1 MAERLWDAFLTDQDR
16 ARVAA
21 SAPRP
26 PYGFGRRGAVLSV
39 DNCRGAVGDRPQPL
53 LESIK
58 TWPSSTGLAGWTALE
73 RIATLLATARVAGVP
88 VIHTTGIPMEESG
101 VRGWRSGGAN
111 RGGYPSGGTDSNALA
126 DVQERY
132 SRRYDFVDQASP
144 APGEVVI
151 RKNAP
156 SAFFGTGLL
165 AHLIGEGI
173 DTLIVCGEA
182 VSGCVRATVVDGC
195 AYRLHMIV
203 VEDCVYDQHE
213 ASLAINLFD
222 IDQKYGDVVPL
233 DAALSWLEL
242 QGSVML
248 RKPGSGRRRL
258 R

>member
-16 ARVAA
+16 AHVAA
-21 SAPRP
+21 SPPRP

-39 DNCRGAVGDRPQPL
+39 DNYRGAVGDRREPL
-53 LESIK
+53 LDSIK

-73 RIATLLATARVAGVP
+73 RIATLLATARAAGVP
-88 VIHTTGIPMEESG
+88 VIHTTGIPVEESG

-111 RGGYPSGGTDSNALA
+111 RGARTDDPAA
-126 DVQERY
+126 QERY
-132 SRRYDFVDQASP
+132 RRRYDFVDQAAP
-144 APGEVVI
+144 LPGEVVI

-195 AYRLHMIV
+195 AYRLHMVV
-203 VEDCVYDQHE
+203 VEDCVYDRHE
-213 ASLAINLFD
+213 ASWAISLFD
-222 IDQKYGDVVPL
+222 IDQKYGDVVAL
-233 DAALSWLEL
+233 DAALGWLE
-242 QGSVML
+242 QQRAG
-248 RKPGSGRRRL
+248 
-258 R
+258 